1 MERTM
6 AEFEAI
12 FYGGGITVS
21 ARLLRR
27 HLSVEQRTELARLIT
42 EP

>member
-1 MERTM
+1 MEKTM

-12 FYGGGITVS
+12 FYGGDVTVS

-27 HLSVEQRTELARLIT
+27 HLSAEQRAELARLIA

>member
-1 MERTM
+1 M

-12 FYGGGITVS
+12 FYGGDVTES

-27 HLSVEQRTELARLIT
+27 HLSVEQRSGLARLIT

>member
-1 MERTM
+1 M

-12 FYGGGITVS
+12 FYGGDVTVS

-27 HLSVEQRTELARLIT
+27 HLSAERRVQLARLIT
-42 EP
+42 KP

>member
-12 FYGGGITVS
+12 SYGGDVTVS
-21 ARLLRR
+21 ARRLRR
-27 HLSVEQRTELARLIT
+27 HLSAQQRVELARLIT

>member
-1 MERTM
+1 ME
-6 AEFEAI
+6 EFEAI
-12 FYGGGITVS
+12 FYSGDVTVS

-27 HLSVEQRTELARLIT
+27 HLTPQQRGELARLIT